1 MKKYMVCCGYSI
13 EHVEYEVKKA
23 IDDGFVLEGG
33 VSIAPSDDGSFFYAQ
48 AVSLRAKEKPD
59 QNESVNLSFQKRVI
73 EEKADLDEKRR
84 KLLAFS
90 TTDAFRRLDQAE
102 KDRLRTQHSVMGVYS
117 EILHQRIAAFRLP

>member
-1 MKKYMVCCGYSI
+1 MKKYMVCSGDSI
-13 EHVEYEVKKA
+13 QEIEYRVKNA
-23 IDDGFVLEGG
+23 IEDGFILDGG
-33 VSIAPSDDGSFFYAQ
+33 VSIAHSEDGSFFYAQ

-90 TTDAFRRLDQAE
+90 TTDAFRWLDQAE